1 METFQ
6 STTDFK
12 LSGVQITS
20 VYGETLDITALI
32 SSVNYVE
39 SVYMPFVSATM
50 VTVDSGGL
58 LQNLP
63 IQGMEKVKIAVKTN
77 IREENFEYNFR
88 VWKVANRYT
97 QQNTQVYT
105 IALVSE
111 EALLNETVR
120 VTARLQGNPES
131 IVSKLLSDSSYL
143 GSAKQVFSENSLFE
157 VSYLPTRERP
167 FDIIGKLLAKSVSP
181 HAKYSEDKTAKSSSS
196 SASSDPATKK
206 VKGSS
211 GFFFWETHRGYNFFA
226 VDSLC
231 ADEES
236 PLKSKKWN
244 VKEWGP
250 YVERAI
256 NVSDNSD
263 NRFTIKSATFKSDL
277 DLMSSL
283 RKGQYGSKIV
293 FFNHSTGQYEEYDY
307 VLTDTFDNMAH
318 LGGQQS
324 LNQVSATGKDL
335 SKTPSKLMSI
345 LLDHE
350 TWYNEP
356 EPASPEPTDG
366 GKDPT
371 KFADWQKYYAA
382 QSVARYRLLQLQ
394 QCQVVIPGNAEICAG
409 DRVDIRL
416 INKAPSSE
424 TLKNEVDIESS
435 GLYLA
440 AEVTH
445 TYDRTKSNNG
455 SFTTTI
461 KLTRDSY
468 GMKGEQS
475 NHGNK

>member
-1 METFQ
+1 MEKFQ

-12 LSGVQITS
+12 LSSVQITS
-20 VYGETLDITALI
+20 VSGETLDITALVSTI
-32 SSVNYVE
+32 NYVE
-39 SVYMPFVSATM
+39 SIYMPFTSATM

-63 IQGMEKVKIAVKTN
+63 IQGMEKVKISVKTN
-77 IREENFEYNFR
+77 IKEEQFEYNFR
-88 VWKVANRYT
+88 IWKVANRYA

-120 VTARLQGNPES
+120 VTSRLQGNPES
-131 IVSKLLSDSSYL
+131 IVGKLLSDGSYL
-143 GSAKQVFSENSLFE
+143 GSSKTVFSENSLFE

-167 FDIIGKLLAKSVSP
+167 FDIISKLLAKSVSP
-181 HAKYSEDKTAKSSSS
+181 HAKYSGDKTAKSSKS
-196 SASSDPATKK
+196 SASADPSTKK

-211 GFFFWETHRGYNFFA
+211 GFFFWETRRGYNFFA

-231 ADEES
+231 ADEKS

-250 YVERAI
+250 YVERAV
-256 NVSDNSD
+256 NVSDNGD
-263 NRFTIKSATFKSDL
+263 NRFTIKTSTFSSDL
-277 DLMSSL
+277 DLMDGL
-283 RKGQYGSKIV
+283 RRGQYGSKIV

-307 VLTDTFDNMAH
+307 VLTETYDNMAH

-324 LNQVSATGKDL
+324 LNKISATGKDL
-335 SKTPSKLMSI
+335 SKSPSKMMSI

-356 EPASPEPTDG
+356 EPASPEPKDG

-371 KFADWQKYYAA
+371 RFADWQKYYAA

-394 QCQVVIPGNAEICAG
+394 QCEIVVPGNAEICAG
-409 DRVDIRL
+409 DRVDIRI

-424 TLKNEVDIESS
+424 TLKNQTDLESS
-435 GLYLA
+435 GLYLT

-445 TYDRTKSNNG
+445 TFDRTKGTNG
-455 SFTTTI
+455 SFTTTLH
-461 KLTRDSY
+461 LTRDSY
-468 GMKGEQS
+468 GMRGELS
-475 NHGNK
+475 NHGTK